1 MISKMNCERCS
12 ESIEEGES
20 FNYRGKTLCEDCYI
34 GALQPPK
41 TCDVAAVHSAKKH
54 RELSGQT
61 GTEGLTDLQR
71 EIYKYIQRQGKAD
84 RPELMAHFKLP
95 EWELEKQFAIL
106 RHCELVKG
114 RKEGDK
120 VYLVLFEKD

>member
-1 MISKMNCERCS
+1 MNCERCGDPLLED
-12 ESIEEGES
+12 ESY
-20 FNYRGKTLCEDCYI
+20 NHHGKILCEDCYI

-41 TCDVAAVHSAKKH
+41 PCDVAAVHSAKKH

-61 GTEGLTDLQR
+61 GTEGLTNLQKD
-71 EIYKYIQRQGKAD
+71 IYNYIKQQGKLTKK
-84 RPELMAHFKLP
+84 ELMAHFKLP

-114 RKEGDK
+114 KKEGDQIFF
-120 VYLVLFEKD
+120 VLFDA